1 MKATNL
7 RNNYYEEDEISPT
20 QLAMEQVTLQT
31 MQSEPGIR
39 KRAKFIEESR
49 DVHFTFKPTFDLMSS
64 EQALPP
70 SYVLSLEF
78 ERNPESFSLLTHPD
92 NQKQYKIRLFDFHL
106 ELRRFL
112 PSRSAVSD
120 LPNPRTGTHFLSF
133 TRQTVR
139 FRAIHAGVTG
149 NLCNMISIVTISTF

>member
-1 MKATNL
+1 
-7 RNNYYEEDEISPT
+7 
-20 QLAMEQVTLQT
+20 MEQVTLQT

-112 PSRSAVSD
+112 PSKSAVSD

-149 NLCNMISIVTISTF
+149 NLCNMISIVTLSTF